1 MDRELLMRYADGY
14 GLRLTEEQAEQ
25 MDRYA
30 GLLLE
35 WNEKMNLTAIT
46 QPEEVLV
53 KHFLDS
59 LLLLRWVDIPREGEL
74 IDVGCGAGFPS
85 MPCRIVR
92 EDLQLTLLDSLQ
104 KRLRFLEEVCS
115 QLGLENVRRIHGR
128 AEEKGRDSRLREQF
142 AAACARAVAHLA
154 ELSEYCLPFVRVGGV
169 FAALKG
175 YEIEKE
181 LQEAGRAVR
190 EMGGKVS
197 HVEKYALPD
206 GSRRSIVIIEK
217 VRPTPDKYPRNSGRM
232 AKAPL
237 RD

>member
-1 MDRELLMRYADGY
+1 MNREQLMEYAGRE
-14 GLRLTEEQAEQ
+14 GIALTAEQAER

-59 LLLLRWVDIPREGEL
+59 LLLLRWVEIPRGGTL

-85 MPCRIVR
+85 MPCRIAR
-92 EDLQLTLLDSLQ
+92 EDLRLTLLDSLQ

-115 QLGLENVRRIHGR
+115 QLGFPNVRRIHGR
-128 AEEKGRDSRLREQF
+128 AEEKGRDPLLREQYD
-142 AAACARAVAHLA
+142 AACARAVAHLA

-175 YEIEKE
+175 YEIEEE
-181 LQEAGRAVR
+181 LREAGRAVR
-190 EMGGKVS
+190 EMGGRVS
-197 HVEKYALPD
+197 RVEKYGLPD
-206 GSRRSIVIIEK
+206 GSRRSIVVIEK
-217 VRPTPDKYPRNSGRM
+217 TRPTPDKYPRNSGRM

-237 RD
+237 R